1 MPQDECQERDLR
13 EGERT
18 DYDDVM
24 AYAPTTL
31 TLSKTV
37 KTGPIKKVLIANRGE
52 IAVRVM
58 RSCRE
63 MGIQSVAVYS
73 DVDRDA
79 LHTRYATEAY
89 YIGKPAPR
97 ESYLRMDKLI
107 EVAKQSGADAIHP
120 GYGFLS
126 ENAEFAQRV
135 MDAGIIFIGPPPYAV
150 DVMGPKTTARQLMQ
164 AAGVPVV
171 PGLTEP
177 VADEAT
183 ALEYSKS
190 IGFPVMLKAA
200 AGGGGKGMRKID
212 GEADFAGAWRSA
224 RSEAK
229 NSFGDDA
236 VYVEKF
242 LDKPRHIEI
251 QIFAD
256 THGNVHSLF
265 ERECSVQRRHQ
276 KVIEEAP
283 SPFVTPQMRIKMGIM
298 ACDAAR
304 AVGYVGAGTVE
315 MLVDVNSNFYFME
328 MNTRLQVEHPV
339 TEMITGFDLVEA
351 QIRVARGEKLPWG
364 EAPTHPRGWA
374 MEARVCAEDANANF
388 VPVPGRINHLRAP
401 GGPNVR
407 IDTGIYPGFAIT
419 TDYDPMIAKVIAWGR
434 DRQSARLRL
443 DRALAELTIKGTT
456 TNTMFL
462 RQMLAYEEFASG
474 QYDTGVIERFQ
485 KANPPWVTD
494 EHKTVALLAAAF
506 FKYEE
511 ELEAYTRVVTGKG
524 TGKTGKHTSAWKRGT
539 PARPVNR
546 W

>member
-1 MPQDECQERDLR
+1 
-13 EGERT
+13 
-18 DYDDVM
+18 M
-24 AYAPTTL
+24 AYTPTTL
-31 TLSKTV
+31 QLSKTV
-37 KTGPIKKVLIANRGE
+37 KTGPIKKVLVANRGE

-58 RSCRE
+58 RTCRE

-89 YIGKPAPR
+89 YIGKAAPR
-97 ESYLRMDKLI
+97 ESYLVMDRLI
-107 EVAKQSGADAIHP
+107 ETAKKAGADAIHP

-126 ENAEFAQRV
+126 ENAEFAQKV
-135 MDAGIIFIGPPPYAV
+135 MDAGLIFIGPPPHAV
-150 DVMGPKTTARQLMQ
+150 DIMGPKTTARQVMEK
-164 AAGVPVV
+164 AGVPVV
-171 PGLTEP
+171 PGLKEP
-177 VADEAT
+177 VADEDA
-183 ALEYSKS
+183 ALTYAKS
-190 IGFPVMLKAA
+190 IGFPVMVKAA
-200 AGGGGKGMRKID
+200 AGGGGKGMRKVD
-212 GEADFAGAWRSA
+212 RAEDFPSAWRSA

-236 VYVEKF
+236 VYIEKF
-242 LDKPRHIEI
+242 LEKPRHIEI

-276 KVIEEAP
+276 KLIEEAP
-283 SPFVTPQMRIKMGIM
+283 SPFVTPEMRKQMGEV
-298 ACDAAR
+298 ACNAAR

-315 MLVDVNSNFYFME
+315 MLVDAHRNFYFME

-364 EAPTHPRGWA
+364 EAPGQPRGWA
-374 MEARVCAEDANANF
+374 MEARVCAEDAAANF
-388 VPVPGRINHLRAP
+388 VPVPGRINHFRAP

-407 IDTGIYPGFAIT
+407 TDTGIYPGFAIT
-419 TDYDPMIAKVIAWGR
+419 TDYDPMIAKVVAWGK
-434 DRQSARLRL
+434 DRNTARLRL
-443 DRALAELTIKGTT
+443 DRALAEFTIKGTT

-462 RQMLAYEEFASG
+462 RQMLANEEYASG
-474 QYDTGVIERFQ
+474 TYDTGIIDRHL
-485 KANPPWVTD
+485 KKTSDGWITD

-511 ELEAYTRVVTGKG
+511 ELEAHTRVVTGKG
-524 TGKTGKHTSAWKRGT
+524 TGKTGKYVSAWKRGT
-539 PARPVNR
+539 PARTVNR